1 MDDKEFEVRGQQ
13 GMYDDNSL
21 QILSKLWDDFDFND
35 NDWKKVI
42 NENKDKLLPND
53 SQKTQYEYRVDIL
66 NNFMGDDDDDGNKL
80 KGMNKKKK

>member
-13 GMYDDNSL
+13 GKYDNNSL

-53 SQKTQYEYRVDIL
+53 AQKTQYEYRVDIL

-80 KGMNKKKK
+80 KGMGKKKK